1 MNADLLAALKDL
13 EGSVVTRVEANQHRT
28 SISLAGKGSAVI
40 RLIGCEWADERCK
53 SCNCPDDRVWIE
65 VVA

>member
-13 EGSVVTRVEANQHRT
+13 EGSVVTRVEATRHRLT
-28 SISLAGKGSAVI
+28 ISLSGNGSTVI
-40 RLIGCEWADERCK
+40 NLIGCEWADERCK
-53 SCNCPDDRVWIE
+53 TCNCPDDRVWIE

>member
-13 EGSVVTRVEANQHRT
+13 EGSVVTRVEATRHRT
-28 SISLAGKGSAVI
+28 TISLSGEGTTVVK
-40 RLIGCEWADERCK
+40 LIACEWADERCE
-53 SCNCPDDRVWIE
+53 SCNCPDDRIWIE